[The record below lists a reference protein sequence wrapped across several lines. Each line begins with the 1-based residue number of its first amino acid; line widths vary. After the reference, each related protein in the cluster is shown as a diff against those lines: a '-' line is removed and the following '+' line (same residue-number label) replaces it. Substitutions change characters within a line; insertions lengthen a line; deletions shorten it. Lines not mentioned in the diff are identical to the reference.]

1 MHSPVIRSPQ
11 MHQGTPQLIK
21 DPQKPRFDSP
31 ILKKKIE
38 VESAVSLKCRSK
50 MNMDKIPNSPI
61 TNTISNKKNFFNT
74 VKFNQQTR
82 NVRSDLNNNGA
93 LGDEEVN
100 NNNNDTTEAEPQA
113 RVPATDKTPE
123 NDQSVAACQSP
134 IAPEI
139 LGAKEKQVPAA
150 SHVEKLLV
158 ERLLIRKDLKLNSMQ
173 ERIKQIEAEMDSI
186 KATHAIVVQE
196 LQEEVRNKDQHISRL
211 QDENNR
217 LKSLP
222 GLYILQLLLYLT
234 FVPRK
239 LFECVTY
246 IPKSVFW
253 RVYGFYSSVFICSA
267 DCSESVCF
275 FLELQAIKLRFW
287 VSDRLFKK
295 DKKSPPPK
303 KKYQFKSEVKKNQDN
318 TKQIKRRNK
327 RLKA

>member
-1 MHSPVIRSPQ
+1 
-11 MHQGTPQLIK
+11 
-21 DPQKPRFDSP
+21 
-31 ILKKKIE
+31 
-38 VESAVSLKCRSK
+38 

-100 NNNNDTTEAEPQA
+100 NNNNNDTTEAKPQA
-113 RVPATDKTPE
+113 RVPAADKTPE
-123 NDQSVAACQSP
+123 KNDQSVAACQSP

-186 KATHAIVVQE
+186 KATHAIVVQ
-196 LQEEVRNKDQHISRL
+196 LQEEVRNKDHHISRL

-222 GLYILQLLLYLT
+222 G
-234 FVPRK
+234 
-239 LFECVTY
+239 
-246 IPKSVFW
+246 
-253 RVYGFYSSVFICSA
+253 
-267 DCSESVCF
+267 
-275 FLELQAIKLRFW
+275 
-287 VSDRLFKK
+287 
-295 DKKSPPPK
+295 
-303 KKYQFKSEVKKNQDN
+303 
-318 TKQIKRRNK
+318 
-327 RLKA
+327 